1 MRKRF
6 LKKMYAVSMIGILA
20 ASTMLA
26 GCGDSSSEKGSEEK
40 TSESNKDSG
49 DQIEIKLSTTWTQGS
64 VAQDNIAELIADFEK
79 EHPNVKIEHDALS
92 TGDLRTKLT
101 VQAA

>member
-26 GCGDSSSEKGSEEK
+26 GCGDSSSEKG
-40 TSESNKDSG
+40 
-49 DQIEIKLSTTWTQGS
+49 
-64 VAQDNIAELIADFEK
+64 
-79 EHPNVKIEHDALS
+79 
-92 TGDLRTKLT
+92 
-101 VQAA
+101 